1 MSDENNNENG
11 ETPNDDGTNE
21 QNENE
26 QSKSQN
32 GNETP
37 KSGSNDGSNDGS
49 NEEGNE
55 EGNETPATDNVSRE
69 TFDRDYVEKLRSE
82 SKNYRTRLREAE
94 ALAQVR
100 GQELLAARVDA
111 LGLMA
116 DPSDVTY
123 SDELAGADAD
133 TLREHVEELL
143 AEKPHLRAVA
153 VPGGVPGRSGQGED
167 VSLVSL
173 LRSGA

>member
-1 MSDENNNENG
+1 MADENNNENG

-21 QNENE
+21 QNGNE
-26 QSKSQN
+26 QSTPPSE
-32 GNETP
+32 NETP
-37 KSGSNDGSNDGS
+37 ESGSNEREHDGS
-49 NEEGNE
+49 NE
-55 EGNETPATDNVSRE
+55 EGNETPATDDVSRE

-116 DPSDVTY
+116 DPSDLTY